1 VTSPISL
8 AFLIAAVALLASIA
22 VPLIRA
28 KREEAMRE

>member
-8 AFLIAAVALLASIA
+8 GFLLAAAGLLISIA

-28 KREEAMRE
+28 KREEALKE